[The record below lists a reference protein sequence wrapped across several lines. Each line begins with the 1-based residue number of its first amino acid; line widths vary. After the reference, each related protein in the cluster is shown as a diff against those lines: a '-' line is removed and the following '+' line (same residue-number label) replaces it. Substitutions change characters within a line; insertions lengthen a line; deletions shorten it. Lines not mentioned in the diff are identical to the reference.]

1 MAKLTNFKLI
11 KAITRG
17 DDNIQALDQND
28 PAVLMA
34 LDMAENMVSES
45 IYGKDA
51 QIAQTYFA
59 AHVLSMAAENS
70 GGRGPLS
77 SETVGDVSVS
87 YTLPY
92 LNQTS
97 VLGSTQYGLMY
108 IQYRRQHVVPVLVGF
123 PG

>member
-1 MAKLTNFKLI
+1 MAALTNFKLI

-17 DDNIQALDQND
+17 DENIQALDQAD

-34 LDMAENMVSES
+34 LDAVDNLVSAS
-45 IYGKDA
+45 VFRKDT
-51 QIAQTYFA
+51 QIAQTYLA
-59 AHVLSMAAENS
+59 AHLLSMSAENS

-97 VLGSTQYGLMY
+97 VLGSTQYGLMFLEY
-108 IQYRRQHVVPVLVGF
+108 QRRHVVPALVVF
-123 PG
+123 PA